1 MASTLPHEI
10 KIAKEASITA
20 GGSTIGGL
28 LRYLF
33 NILVARFL
41 GVELLGFY
49 SISNAV
55 TQVAVVLGKMGLDV
69 GTVRFVARLLAI
81 DRTAEATATIRRAI
95 KYSLVSGLIVG
106 AALVMGAGRIS
117 TDIFHAQNEFLGWLL
132 TWFVLTV
139 PLTVVAQVAAGASQG
154 FKVLKY
160 PALALHVL
168 PTTFLCLVFLA
179 LVGWAGPLWS
189 IAVAYVSSQVV
200 SVLAAVYFL
209 TRLVPVHKSVLVPP
223 EPGLLRFS
231 FPLVLAS
238 IMGMLFHW
246 SDIMMLGALT
256 DIHTTGLY
264 HPAARTAG
272 MMTFFTASFTGI
284 LAPIISG
291 LDARAEKGQI
301 RSLLKLVSR
310 WNFSITWP
318 VFLFIWMYASKVM
331 LVFGGDFLPMKPVLQ
346 LLALSQ
352 VLLMLGAGSAWVLIM
367 TGHPKTALANNIITL
382 TVNVLA
388 NLYLIPRYGPLG
400 AALGT
405 IVAVGVLTLLRLVE
419 VGALHRMH
427 PFSWMQLKP
436 LLAGIV
442 ALAVCYLANRVIFDW
457 HTVLVLVVGSIIFLA
472 AYVGSLFVLGLHP
485 DDLAVLAAAR
495 RKLVRIFL

>member
-1 MASTLPHEI
+1 
-10 KIAKEASITA
+10 
-20 GGSTIGGL
+20 
-28 LRYLF
+28 
-33 NILVARFL
+33 
-41 GVELLGFY
+41 
-49 SISNAV
+49 
-55 TQVAVVLGKMGLDV
+55 
-69 GTVRFVARLLAI
+69 
-81 DRTAEATATIRRAI
+81 
-95 KYSLVSGLIVG
+95 
-106 AALVMGAGRIS
+106 
-117 TDIFHAQNEFLGWLL
+117 
-132 TWFVLTV
+132 
-139 PLTVVAQVAAGASQG
+139 
-154 FKVLKY
+154 
-160 PALALHVL
+160 
-168 PTTFLCLVFLA
+168 
-179 LVGWAGPLWS
+179 
-189 IAVAYVSSQVV
+189 
-200 SVLAAVYFL
+200 
-209 TRLVPVHKSVLVPP
+209 
-223 EPGLLRFS
+223 
-231 FPLVLAS
+231 
-238 IMGMLFHW
+238 
-246 SDIMMLGALT
+246 
-256 DIHTTGLY
+256 
-264 HPAARTAG
+264 
-272 MMTFFTASFTGI
+272 
-284 LAPIISG
+284 
-291 LDARAEKGQI
+291 
-301 RSLLKLVSR
+301 
-310 WNFSITWP
+310 ITWP

-405 IVAVGVLTLLRLVE
+405 MVAVGVLTLLRLVE

-472 AYVGSLFVLGLHP
+472 AYVGSLIVLGLQP